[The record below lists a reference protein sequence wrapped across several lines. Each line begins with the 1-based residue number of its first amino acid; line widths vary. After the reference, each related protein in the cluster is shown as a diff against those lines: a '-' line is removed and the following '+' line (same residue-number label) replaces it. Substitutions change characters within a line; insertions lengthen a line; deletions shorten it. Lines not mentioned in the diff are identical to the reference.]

1 MKMRPLGRTGIEVS
15 ICCLGTMTYGQ
26 QNTEAEGFE
35 QMDYALANG
44 INFFDTA
51 ELYAIPPKP
60 ETQGATER
68 IIGNWFKA
76 RANRNK
82 VILATKIAGRSP
94 MGWCRDGLSETRV
107 NAEQI
112 DYAIEKS
119 LQRLQ
124 TDYIDLYQIHWPDR
138 PVNMFGSFIYQHSD
152 VEFNAF
158 EDTLAALEKHVKKGN
173 IRYIGVSN
181 ETPWGV
187 MKYINTSE
195 AKGLPRIASIQNAY
209 NLVNRQFETGLSE
222 IAHRESVGLLAYS
235 PLAQGALTG
244 KYLHGARPEGAR
256 LTLFN
261 RGERYETPSAEAML
275 EKYVNLAKENGIL
288 PSHLGLRFAAERD
301 FMTSVIIG
309 ATKMEQLKENIAAFE
324 MPWNNELEKEIFK
337 LHKSCPNPCP

>member
-1 MKMRPLGRTGIEVS
+1 MEKRQLGRTGIEVS
-15 ICCLGTMTYGQ
+15 LCCLGTMTYGE
-26 QNTEAEGFE
+26 QNTQDEGFA
-35 QMDYALANG
+35 QMDYALDMG

-60 ETQGATER
+60 ETQGATET

-76 RANRNK
+76 RKSRDK
-82 VILATKIAGRSP
+82 IVIATKVCGRSP
-94 MGWCRDGLSETRV
+94 ANWYRKDKSGTIV
-107 NAEQI
+107 NAAQI
-112 DYAIEKS
+112 DEAVENS
-119 LQRLQ
+119 LRRLQ

-138 PVNMFGSFIYQHSD
+138 PVNMFGSFIYQHAETDFTS
-152 VEFNAF
+152 F
-158 EDTLAALEKHVKKGN
+158 EEILGALGRHIEKGN
-173 IRYIGVSN
+173 IRNIGLSN

-187 MKYINTSE
+187 MKYLETSK
-195 AKGLPRIASIQNAY
+195 AHGLPRVASIQNAY

-261 RGERYETPSAEAML
+261 RGQRYETPSADIMI
-275 EKYVNLAKENGIL
+275 EKYVDLAHENGLL
-288 PSHLGLRFAAERD
+288 PSHLALRFAAERD

-309 ATKMEQLKENIAAFE
+309 ATKMEQLKEDIAAFDI
-324 MPWNNELEKEIFK
+324 PWSKELESATLN

>member
-15 ICCLGTMTYGQ
+15 ICCLGTMTYGE
-26 QNTEAEGFE
+26 QNTETEGFE

-60 ETQGATER
+60 ETQGSTER
-68 IIGNWFKA
+68 IIGNWFNA
-76 RANRNK
+76 RRSRNK
-82 VILATKIAGRSP
+82 IVLATKICGRSP
-94 MGWCRDGLSETRV
+94 ANWYRKDKSETRI
-107 NAEQI
+107 NAAQI
-112 DYAIEKS
+112 DEAVENS
-119 LQRLQ
+119 LKRLQ

-138 PVNMFGSFIYQHSD
+138 PVNMFGAFIYQHAET
-152 VEFNAF
+152 EFAAF

-173 IRYIGVSN
+173 IRYVGLSN

-187 MKYINTSE
+187 MKYISE
-195 AKGLPRIASIQNAY
+195 SESKGLTRIASIQNAY

-222 IAHRESVGLLAYS
+222 IAHRENVGLLAYS

-256 LTLFN
+256 LTLFD
-261 RGERYETPSAEAML
+261 RGQRYETPSADVMI
-275 EKYVNLAKENGIL
+275 EKYVNLAKENGML
-288 PSHLGLRFAAERD
+288 PSHLALRFAAERD

-309 ATKMEQLKENIAAFE
+309 ATKMEQLKEDIAAFDI
-324 MPWNNELEKEIFK
+324 PWTKDLEKEVFN